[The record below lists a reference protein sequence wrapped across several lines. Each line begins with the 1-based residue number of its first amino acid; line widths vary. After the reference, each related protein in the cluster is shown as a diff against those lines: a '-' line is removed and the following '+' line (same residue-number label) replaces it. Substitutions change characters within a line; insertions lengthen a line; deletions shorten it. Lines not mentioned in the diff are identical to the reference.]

1 MKNKILL
8 LGPTPLPHGGIV
20 TYCKQIMTSFL
31 RAKYCIRFFDITIP
45 MRYRPTFSTN
55 KKVSNIFMRDGF
67 INSIKQILFVLLNYI
82 KYFFILISNRI
93 KVIHIISCTGLGFWR
108 NGLFILLSKIFLVKS
123 VFHVV
128 GEIDVFWDKSNS
140 DWIKIFCKSFDIKS

>member
-20 TYCKQIMTSFL
+20 TYCEQIMTSFL

-55 KKVSNIFMRDGF
+55 KKVSIFMRDGF

-82 KYFFILISNRI
+82 KYFFVLISNRI
-93 KVIHIISCTGLGFWR
+93 KVIHIISCTGLGFLEKR
-108 NGLFILLSKIFLVKS
+108 LVYFIIKDFLS
-123 VFHVV
+123 
-128 GEIDVFWDKSNS
+128 
-140 DWIKIFCKSFDIKS
+140 